1 MLKPIRTLLVGA
13 VQYTISDEEKD
24 VVNARYISSGSMAMR
39 EGTICRGRAVGDT
52 SNGFPGDYVIQYFD
66 VDGVLAGEYDWRI
79 EPVGDCFRLTWR
91 ARPGEDRLPSEPG
104 DVLYEGFGFPNS
116 ERSIVVAYWFT
127 EQLSAAMEAKYA
139 ARAEAAQPAA

>member
-1 MLKPIRTLLVGA
+1 MLKPIKTLLVGA

-24 VVNARYISSGSMAMR
+24 VVTARYISSGSMAMR
-39 EGTICRGRAVGDT
+39 AGTICRGRAVGDT

-91 ARPGEDRLPSEPG
+91 ARPGEARLPSQPG
-104 DVLYEGFGFPNS
+104 DLLYEGFGFPNS
-116 ERSIVVAYWFT
+116 DRSIVVAYWFT
-127 EQLSAAMEAKYA
+127 ESLSAAMEAKYA
-139 ARAEAAQPAA
+139 ALSGAS